1 MFAHFLCLSKSLNLM
16 LLLLSLTKTLN
27 LFNEIHNVVVR
38 VKYEFVLCFK
48 GRPYP
53 VMDGRQIHF
62 CVPFL
67 EAFVQKVTR
76 QTRSQTL
83 LQWGHHLTRK
93 GQQRPSDHGV
103 EI

>member
-1 MFAHFLCLSKSLNLM
+1 M
-16 LLLLSLTKTLN
+16 LQLLSLTKTLN
-27 LFNEIHNVVVR
+27 LFNEIHNVAVR

-67 EAFVQKVTR
+67 EAFVQEATR
-76 QTRSQTL
+76 QTRRSQTL

-93 GQQRPSDHGV
+93 GQQRPSH
-103 EI
+103 

>member
-1 MFAHFLCLSKSLNLM
+1 MFAHSCVCRNPPYATTVIFDQN
-16 LLLLSLTKTLN
+16 TN
-27 LFNEIHNVVVR
+27 LFYEIHNVVVR